1 MLNLALLLQEPFRK
15 AGFGE
20 QAFHGQTTLHP
31 MGLVAVIV
39 LGLTVLSVSRK
50 YAALPFV
57 LMACFISPA
66 QRIVIATLDFNLLRL
81 LVLAG
86 WLRLAMRSEY
96 TGLKW
101 RKLDTLVIAWGVTSA
116 IAYIMLRGT
125 FGAFVFRAG
134 QLYDIFGM
142 YLFFRCII
150 RGWADVD
157 RVVRFAALM
166 ALPMMVLF
174 AMEKTTGR
182 NPFSFLGGVPAFTIA
197 REGRL
202 RCQGPFP
209 HAILAGC
216 FFAAWLPLV
225 GAQHWRKRGK
235 ARTHMSIVA
244 MVAIVIMCSSSTP
257 LVGVMA
263 GFVGA
268 AGWMVRYRMSAV
280 RWGTAATLF
289 ALHMVMEAPVWHLI
303 SRISFSRGSTSYH
316 RYLLIENS
324 INHFGEWA
332 LLGSLDTGHWG
343 HAMYDLTNQYVREGV
358 KGGFLALVFFVWAMW
373 HAFVLVGR
381 LWRSV
386 RRERYKR
393 YFAWGIGVSLFAH
406 GMMFLSIAITHSQQ
420 NMMVFFLLFASV
432 GSLAP
437 RRGQARGRRRA
448 APPGLPASAQ
458 DTALVPDLQ
467 VVGMQSR

>member
-1 MLNLALLLQEPFRK
+1 MLHLALILQQPFRK

-31 MGLVAVIV
+31 MGLLAVVV
-39 LGLTVLSVSRK
+39 LGLAVLSVNRR

-57 LMACFISPA
+57 AMACFVSPA

-86 WLRLAMRSEY
+86 WLRLAMRGEY
-96 TGLKW
+96 TGMRW
-101 RKLDTLVIAWGVTSA
+101 RKLDSLVITWGVTSA
-116 IAYIMLRGT
+116 IAYILLRGT

-142 YLFFRCII
+142 YLFFRCVV

-157 RVVRFAALM
+157 RVVRFAALLAIPM
-166 ALPMMVLF
+166 AVLF

-216 FFAAWLPLV
+216 FFAAWLPLL
-225 GAQHWRKRGK
+225 GAQHWRKQGK
-235 ARTHMSIVA
+235 ARTHLAIISMI
-244 MVAIVIMCSSSTP
+244 AIVIMCSSSTP

-263 GFVGA
+263 GFLGA
-268 AGWMVRYRMSAV
+268 AGWGMRYRMKLV
-280 RWGTAATLF
+280 RYGTAATLF
-289 ALHMVMEAPVWHLI
+289 LLHMVMEAPVWHLI

-332 LLGSLDTGHWG
+332 LLGSVDTGHWG

-358 KGGFLALVFFVWAMW
+358 KGGFLALIFFVWAMC
-373 HAFVLVGR
+373 HAFILVGR

-386 RRERYKR
+386 KRERYKR

-437 RRGQARGRRRA
+437 DRSRARRTRPKEGVR
-448 APPGLPASAQ
+448 PPVSSEPAVAE
-458 DTALVPDLQ
+458 PGFQ
-467 VVGMQSR
+467 VVGLHQG